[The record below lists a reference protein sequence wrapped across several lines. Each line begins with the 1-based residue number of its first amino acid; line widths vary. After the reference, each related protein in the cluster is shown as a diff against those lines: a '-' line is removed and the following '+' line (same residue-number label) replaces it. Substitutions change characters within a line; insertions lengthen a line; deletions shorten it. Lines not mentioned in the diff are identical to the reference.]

1 MSGRVEEAGS
11 MNLAA
16 IEPDS
21 MALRLAEVVSRRVG
35 LRPADAVRKVASSL
49 ACVDGAYRLAYA
61 ERMIAAS
68 PRDRD
73 WIDFVELMLVHE
85 TYFFRHTAQL
95 DLLRDDIL
103 PRLDA
108 ERGKAGRPLLVVWIA
123 GCSTGEEAWTM
134 AFLAQEARRATA
146 SGEAVPVSILATDLS
161 ETSLAAAR
169 HGVYDRLHG
178 LDSFRAIPLWAA
190 PYFGSGGGTTAWAV
204 PENLRGS
211 VRFLRH
217 NVLDPPPVSSADLV
231 LCRNTLIYF
240 DEAANRLAQENL
252 VSALRPGGVLVLG
265 PADAPRT
272 KGALEAIGTH
282 AATVY
287 LKTAAAA

>member
-1 MSGRVEEAGS
+1 
-11 MNLAA
+11 MNLVE

-35 LRPADAVRKVASSL
+35 LRSADAVRKVASSL
-49 ACVDGAYRLAYA
+49 LRVEDAYRLAYV

-73 WIDFVELMLVHE
+73 WIDFVERMLVHE
-85 TYFFRHTAQL
+85 TYFFRHTAQV
-95 DLLRDDIL
+95 DLLRDNIL

-108 ERGKAGRPLLVVWIA
+108 QRRKAGRPLLVVWIA
-123 GCSTGEEAWTM
+123 GCSTGEEAWTV
-134 AFLAQEARRATA
+134 AFLAHEARGAMA
-146 SGEAVPVSILATDLS
+146 FGEAVPISILATDLS
-161 ETSLAAAR
+161 ETSLATAR

-178 LDSFRAIPLWAA
+178 LDSFRAIPPWAA
-190 PYFGSGGGTTAWAV
+190 AYFEAGRGTNAWVV
-204 PENLRGS
+204 PEPLRGS

-217 NVLDPPPVSSADLV
+217 NVLDPPPVASADLV
-231 LCRNTLIYF
+231 LCRNMLIYF
-240 DEAANRLAQENL
+240 DEAANRRAQENL

-265 PADAPRT
+265 PADALRT

-282 AATVY
+282 SATAYV
-287 LKTAAAA
+287 KTAAAA

>member
-1 MSGRVEEAGS
+1 
-11 MNLAA
+11 MNLAE

-21 MALRLAEVVSRRVG
+21 MALRLAEVVNRRVG

-49 ACVDGAYRLAYA
+49 ACVEDAHRLAYV

-73 WIDFVELMLVHE
+73 WIDFVERMLVHE

-108 ERGKAGRPLLVVWIA
+108 QRREAGRPMLVVWIA

-134 AFLAQEARRATA
+134 AFLAHARGAGVF
-146 SGEAVPVSILATDLS
+146 GEAVPVSILATDLS
-161 ETSLAAAR
+161 ETSLATAR

-178 LDSFRAIPLWAA
+178 LDSFRAIPLWA
-190 PYFGSGGGTTAWAV
+190 GTPNARLYDRAALA
-204 PENLRGS
+204 EGQ
-211 VRFLRH
+211 
-217 NVLDPPPVSSADLV
+217 VL
-231 LCRNTLIYF
+231 
-240 DEAANRLAQENL
+240 E
-252 VSALRPGGVLVLG
+252 G
-265 PADAPRT
+265 PAIIEERETTVVIPPGWTGVVD
-272 KGALEAIGTH
+272 AIGCIT
-282 AATVY
+282 ATRS
-287 LKTAAAA
+287 A

>member
-1 MSGRVEEAGS
+1 

-21 MALRLAEVVSRRVG
+21 LAMRLAEVVSRRVG
-35 LRPADAVRKVASSL
+35 LRPADAVRKGASSL

-61 ERMIAAS
+61 EGMIAAS

-85 TYFFRHTAQL
+85 TYFFRHTAQV

-108 ERGKAGRPLLVVWIA
+108 QRRTAGRPELVIWVA
-123 GCSTGEEAWTM
+123 GCSTGEEAWTVAFM
-134 AFLAQEARRATA
+134 AHQAHGTGRSDALIP
-146 SGEAVPVSILATDLS
+146 GSILATDLS
-161 ETSLAAAR
+161 EASLATAR

-178 LDSFRAIPLWAA
+178 LDSFRAIPPWAA
-190 PYFGSGGGTTAWAV
+190 AHFGAGNWVAPAT
-204 PENLRGS
+204 LRGK

-217 NVLDPPPVSSADLV
+217 NVLDPPPV
-231 LCRNTLIYF
+231 C
-240 DEAANRLAQENL
+240 
-252 VSALRPGGVLVLG
+252 
-265 PADAPRT
+265 
-272 KGALEAIGTH
+272 
-282 AATVY
+282 
-287 LKTAAAA
+287 

>member
-1 MSGRVEEAGS
+1 
-11 MNLAA
+11 
-16 IEPDS
+16 
-21 MALRLAEVVSRRVG
+21 
-35 LRPADAVRKVASSL
+35 VASSL
-49 ACVDGAYRLAYA
+49 ACVEDAHRLAYV

-73 WIDFVELMLVHE
+73 WIDFVERMLVHE

-108 ERGKAGRPLLVVWIA
+108 QRREAGRPMLMVWIA

-134 AFLAQEARRATA
+134 AFLAHARGAGVF
-146 SGEAVPVSILATDLS
+146 GEAVPVSILATDLS
-161 ETSLAAAR
+161 ETSLATAR

-190 PYFGSGGGTTAWAV
+190 AHFGPGRGTSAWIV
-204 PENLRGS
+204 PQTLRGS
-211 VRFLRH
+211 VRFQRH
-217 NVLDPPPVSSADLV
+217 NVLDPPPVACADLV
-231 LCRNTLIYF
+231 LCRNMLIYF
-240 DEAANRLAQENL
+240 DEAANRRAQENL

-272 KGALEAIGTH
+272 MGALEAIGTH
-282 AATVY
+282 SATVY
-287 LKTAAAA
+287 LKTAEAA

>member
-1 MSGRVEEAGS
+1 
-11 MNLAA
+11 MNLAE

-21 MALRLAEVVSRRVG
+21 MALRLAEVVNRRVG
-35 LRPADAVRKVASSL
+35 LRPADAVRKVALSL
-49 ACVDGAYRLAYA
+49 ACVEDAHRLAYV

-73 WIDFVELMLVHE
+73 WIDFVERMLVHE
-85 TYFFRHTAQL
+85 TYFFRHAAQL

-108 ERGKAGRPLLVVWIA
+108 ERREAGRPMVVVWIA

-134 AFLAQEARRATA
+134 AFLAHARGTGVF
-146 SGEAVPVSILATDLS
+146 GEVVPVSILATDLS
-161 ETSLAAAR
+161 EISLATAR

-190 PYFGSGGGTTAWAV
+190 ACFGPGRGTNAWIV
-204 PENLRGS
+204 PETLRGS

-217 NVLDPPPVSSADLV
+217 NVLDPPPVASADLI
-231 LCRNTLIYF
+231 LCRNMLIYF
-240 DEAANRLAQENL
+240 DEAANRRAQENL

-272 KGALEAIGTH
+272 KAALEAIGTH
-282 AATVY
+282 SATVY
-287 LKTAAAA
+287 LKTAEAA